1 VNLRARGLINATAG
15 KISVCIPVAPLC
27 AQTSAQR
34 GKSMHIAQVFELWL
48 ASSLAVALVRSIVSA
63 VYAKH
68 DGVVN
73 YRG

>member
-1 VNLRARGLINATAG
+1 
-15 KISVCIPVAPLC
+15 
-27 AQTSAQR
+27 
-34 GKSMHIAQVFELWL
+34 MHISQVFELWL
-48 ASSLAVALVRSIVSA
+48 ASSLAVALVWSIVSA